1 LFILFLPI
9 VTGNSVSVLV
19 VSRTS
24 SPHGAVI
31 LTTIAGFRV
40 EIGDDGGELILQLS
54 GEVNGDLRERGEFRT
69 ALGEF
74 RGEFIADGR
83 YVQLQYICDYYY
95 LVRIKKT
102 INK

>member
-1 LFILFLPI
+1 LFLPI

-31 LTTIAGFRV
+31 FTTIAGFRV

-74 RGEFIADGR
+74 RGEFILMVICTIAI
-83 YVQLQYICDYYY
+83 ICDYNY

-102 INK
+102 INKY